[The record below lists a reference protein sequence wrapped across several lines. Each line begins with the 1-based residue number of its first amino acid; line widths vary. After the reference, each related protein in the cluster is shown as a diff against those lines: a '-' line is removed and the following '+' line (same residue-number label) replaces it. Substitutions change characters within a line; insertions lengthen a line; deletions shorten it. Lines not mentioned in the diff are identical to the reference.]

1 MAPGLVGAVRG
12 YIGRQ
17 QELRAAEEKNR
28 REYMGV
34 PLPKMTELP
43 KPPETKTTDFME
55 SFGSAAMALAGLGS
69 LMTRRPLTNALNA
82 GAAVM
87 QAYHKNDMEAAQ
99 QAYQKWEVET
109 KNAMAMHQF
118 EQETYRNVMDKHRGN
133 ADMLRAALTAN
144 AAALKD
150 EVALAMLNSGN
161 TPGAIALITGRA
173 ALGGRIGSAQEE
185 LQWRQQMSV
194 RLAKVNAMPAG
205 PEKDAALAEA
215 RQAVEQRAMVEDPR
229 GFVKAG
235 QKTPSPNQIYVDAA
249 QAAAKRDAAAK
260 GIKEGTPEYQELL
273 AKKLTEVK
281 PLPETEVAKYQEA
294 NSQAT
299 MALDHADS
307 VLNII
312 NSTPFAVGGGGI
324 LVRPLEAIGNILGSD
339 GTARSEFIRELDKLS
354 QAYSRVMQSPLTA
367 GRPLASQ
374 QKVIDEIIGGRGWGQ
389 TAKNTVDAIR
399 AIQNDLYRRKQ
410 DVDARLN
417 KTWKPDMSYDELPG
431 VEWGG
436 GKGNAA
442 PTATSFDQF
451 PTIAGQ
457 D

>member
-1 MAPGLVGAVRG
+1 MAPGLVSALRG
-12 YIGRQ
+12 YVGESSRLRG
-17 QELRAAEEKNR
+17 ELTQATKDLN
-28 REYMGV
+28 GI
-34 PLPKMTELP
+34 PIPKMTELP

-82 GAAVM
+82 SAAVM

-118 EQETYRNVMDKHRGN
+118 EQEAYRNAIDKSRN
-133 ADMLRAALTAN
+133 NVEQLRANLTGL
-144 AAALKD
+144 AASFKD
-150 EVALAMLNSGN
+150 DTALAMLNRGN
-161 TPGAIALITGRA
+161 TQDAIALITGRGS
-173 ALGGRIGSAQEE
+173 LGGRMSSAQEE

-215 RQAVEQRAMVEDPR
+215 RQAVEQRAMVEDPS

-324 LVRPLEAIGNILGSD
+324 LGRPLEAIGNILGSD
-339 GTARSEFIRELDKLS
+339 GTARSEFIRELDKFN
-354 QAYSRVMQSPLTA
+354 QAYSRVMQSPLIA
-367 GRPLASQ
+367 WRPPASQ

-389 TAKNTVDAIR
+389 TAKNTVDAIHT
-399 AIQNDLYRRKQ
+399 IQNDLYLRKQ
-410 DVDARLN
+410 DIDARLN
-417 KTWKPDMSYDELPG
+417 KTWKPDTSYKKLLDI
-431 VEWGG
+431 EWGD

-442 PTATSFDQF
+442 PPATPFGLYK
-451 PTIAGQ
+451 PVLGQ